1 MIVKFGCNVDKKFL
15 NKAKSG
21 KEKFLIRLAQSMK
34 DLGVNVCDKKK
45 SDVFIRLAGQKIDP
59 NTKLNV
65 LRLNGL
71 WFNKEQ
77 PYKKR
82 NKAIVNSI
90 KKSDALI
97 YQGEFC
103 MKAYETF
110 LEINGKLSD
119 IIPNGADP
127 NCFDTR
133 RTPSSN
139 FFLALCKWRPHKR
152 LKTIIDSF
160 ILANEMGLD
169 SDLIVIGTTD
179 HIVKND
185 RIRYLG
191 WQDNKKIVRL
201 LSKAIASLHLTYL
214 DWCPNAMI
222 ESIVANCPL
231 IYTSSGGHSELGRG
245 MGISIQD
252 SEWDCKHAIQLYN
265 PPLLDLSCVA
275 KAMIEIK
282 NNGYNMDDNV
292 KFHID
297 SVAKKYIDFFER
309 CL

>member
-1 MIVKFGCNVDKKFL
+1 MIVKFGCNVDSKFL

-21 KEKFLIRLAQSMK
+21 KEKFLIRLAQSMRS
-34 DLGVNVCDKKK
+34 LGVTVCDKKNA
-45 SDVFIRLAGQKIDP
+45 DVFIRLAGQERDS
-59 NTKLNV
+59 NSKLNV

-82 NKAIVNSI
+82 NKAILHSI

-97 YQGEFC
+97 YQGQFC
-103 MKAYETF
+103 MDAYQKF
-110 LEINGKLSD
+110 LGVSD
-119 IIPNGADP
+119 KVSAIIPNGADP
-127 NCFDTR
+127 NYFEIR
-133 RTPSSN
+133 RKHSSN

-152 LKTIIDSF
+152 LKSIIDSF

-169 SDLIVIGTTD
+169 SDLIVIGKPD
-179 HIVKND
+179 YVVKND
-185 RIRYLG
+185 RIKYLG
-191 WQDNKKIVRL
+191 WQNDKKIVRL

-214 DWCPNAMI
+214 DWCPNAMV

-231 IYTSSGGHSELGRG
+231 IYTCSGGHKELGYG
-245 MGISIQD
+245 MGVSIAD
-252 SEWDCKHAIQLYN
+252 SEWDCKRAIKLYQ
-265 PPLLDLSCVA
+265 PPVLDLNSIA
-275 KAMIEIK
+275 TAMMDIK
-282 NNGYNMDDNV
+282 NNGYDMDDSV

-297 SVAKKYIDFFER
+297 FVAKKYIEFFEK